1 MMHGD
6 SYPSVPSPAVF
17 ADTIVENMSANP
29 CASWLGS
36 ANHEVWNVNQE
47 VQEQVDESFFLFFLF
62 FLKPFITRD
71 STEYKTGHGTTSVHG
86 ARNIR

>member
-47 VQEQVDESFFLFFLF
+47 VQEQVDESFFFFETIYY
-62 FLKPFITRD
+62 PGQHRVQDRSRD
-71 STEYKTGHGTTSVHG
+71 HIGPWSP
-86 ARNIR
+86 